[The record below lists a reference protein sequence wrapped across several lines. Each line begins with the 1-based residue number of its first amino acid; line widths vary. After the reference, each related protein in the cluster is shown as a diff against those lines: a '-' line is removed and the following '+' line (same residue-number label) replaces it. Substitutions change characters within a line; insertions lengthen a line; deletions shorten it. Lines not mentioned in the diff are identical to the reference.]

1 MVDDD
6 LELEAK
12 TAVLAIELGMENEA
26 KMLYK
31 ECKRYDLL
39 NKYLIRS
46 GHIDEA
52 ITIAEVKDRIHLKNI
67 YYHKAQECRN
77 NGDIA
82 KALEYFEKTQDSVQN
97 ITEML
102 LENPI
107 LLKVNIH
114 Y

>member
-1 MVDDD
+1 MNDDD

-12 TAVLAIELGMENEA
+12 TAVLAIELGMGDEA
-26 KMLYK
+26 KALYK
-31 ECKRYDLL
+31 KCKRYDLL

-52 ITIAEVKDRIHLKNI
+52 ISIAEVKDRIHLKNT
-67 YYHKAQECRN
+67 YYHKAHECRN

-82 KALEYFEKTQDSVQN
+82 KALEYFEKTQNPVQN

-102 LENPI
+102 LENPV
-107 LLKVNIH
+107 LLKVSICV
-114 Y
+114 